1 MVRILHFR
9 GMVTRSNISLAILS
23 AVFLYGVLEL
33 WFALSG
39 AGDTMAVLFGAIFAG
54 GAVYGLRQT
63 LNETKDLVIIFD
75 ADPETGRAELH
86 LWRPFGR
93 KLIETTLDK
102 LTGWR
107 LWVQSGTRG
116 QKSFLLLAK
125 EPSYEGTLRFALARG
140 QAIPDMLRKIAPEA
154 IEDFERETGVVPDED
169 KPDDEKPD

>member
-1 MVRILHFR
+1 
-9 GMVTRSNISLAILS
+9 MVTRSNISLAILS

-39 AGDTMAVLFGAIFAG
+39 TGDPTALLFGAIFAG
-54 GAVYGLRQT
+54 GAIYGLRQT
-63 LNETKDLVIIFD
+63 LNETKDLVVIFD

-93 KLIETTLDK
+93 KMIETTLDR

-107 LWVQSGTRG
+107 LRVQAGPRG

-125 EPSYEGTLRFALARG
+125 EPSYDGTLRFALARG
-140 QAIPDMLRKIAPEA
+140 QTIPDILRKIAPEA
-154 IEDFERETGVVPDED
+154 IDDFERETGVLRDVD
-169 KPDDEKPD
+169 KPEEPE